1 MNRFKNILYLLGN
14 SFDAAAGSLQQAVSL
29 AQNNQ
34 ASLTLLYVL
43 PQLSLSSY
51 AKEVSLPPGEQ
62 GFQERLL
69 DHEQARLRKLAD
81 TLNQDITIN
90 LEVRIGKKHLQTVEA
105 VHENHFDLIIK
116 EAEHSGWISRIV
128 GGTDMHLLRKCPC
141 PVWLIKRHQEPAYR
155 QIMVAVDFDTDN
167 EDKAVNE
174 ALNQSLVDMASSLAI
189 AEFASLHIVNIYDVP
204 EAGFISSWT
213 DQPVDVENQLFEAE
227 FRRRE
232 HKMHALLD
240 YLKSSLG
247 EKSYQYLSPL
257 MHIIQGVPEHEI
269 PKVAATIP
277 ADLVVMGTVARAGL
291 SGILIGNTA
300 EGVVSQLDCSILAI
314 KPKSFTDSES

>member
-1 MNRFKNILYLLGN
+1 
-14 SFDAAAGSLQQAVSL
+14 
-29 AQNNQ
+29 
-34 ASLTLLYVL
+34 
-43 PQLSLSSY
+43 
-51 AKEVSLPPGEQ
+51 
-62 GFQERLL
+62 
-69 DHEQARLRKLAD
+69 
-81 TLNQDITIN
+81 
-90 LEVRIGKKHLQTVEA
+90 
-105 VHENHFDLIIK
+105 
-116 EAEHSGWISRIV
+116 
-128 GGTDMHLLRKCPC
+128 
-141 PVWLIKRHQEPAYR
+141 
-155 QIMVAVDFDTDN
+155 
-167 EDKAVNE
+167 
-174 ALNQSLVDMASSLAI
+174 MASSLAI